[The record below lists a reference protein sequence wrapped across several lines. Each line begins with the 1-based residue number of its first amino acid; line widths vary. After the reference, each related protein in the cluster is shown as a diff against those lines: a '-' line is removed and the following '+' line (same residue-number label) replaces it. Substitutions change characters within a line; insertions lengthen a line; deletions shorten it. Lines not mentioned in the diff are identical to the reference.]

1 MEYKIII
8 PSYQRSTTITTKT
21 LKVLQEQK
29 IPSNKIY
36 IFVANQ
42 TEKKQ
47 YLKTVPSEYHSHII
61 VGRKGLRNQRNFI
74 TTYFS
79 EGEFLVQMD
88 DDISQIWELTNSG
101 NNYQHKKDHK
111 LIPLQN
117 LDTFLKKTYQLMI
130 SHGIYLFGVY
140 PVDNPYFMTN
150 KYTTD
155 LRFIVGPF
163 WGVINR
169 HLPSL
174 RIDLD
179 EKEDVLRTL
188 LYYRQDG
195 QVLRYNNITIT
206 TPYYTEKGGMQSE
219 NKDRKMESLKSA
231 QLLVSRFPQYCHLKP
246 KKKKNG
252 HTEVILKDKS
262 ISIKKTMK
270 KKNNNF

>member
-36 IFVANQ
+36 IIVANQ

-47 YLKTVPSEYHSHII
+47 YLKTVPPEYHSHII

-130 SHGIYLFGVY
+130 SQGIYLFGVY
-140 PVDNPYFMTN
+140 PVDNPYFMSN

-188 LYYRQDG
+188 LYYQQDG

-219 NKDRKMESLKSA
+219 NKDRKLESLRSA

-270 KKNNNF
+270 KEK